1 MNSLAQNGEIS
12 QLCEK
17 ASMLWQGV
25 LIIGADGVC
34 ADGVLVASPSLVDS
48 VILWRV
54 LIVVRMG
61 RGCKDGEGF

>member
-1 MNSLAQNGEIS
+1 
-12 QLCEK
+12 
-17 ASMLWQGV
+17 MLWQGV
-25 LIIGADGVC
+25 LIIGADGAS

-61 RGCKDGEGF
+61 RGCKDGEGFLGMGRGRGCDGEEVTV